1 MTPFEIK
8 RNTNKMKKIN
18 YKHYLF
24 YYISWHMDAV
34 CVREWEK
41 NDWEGGGRT
50 RELMWGGANA
60 KRAELILC
68 Y

>member
-1 MTPFEIK
+1 
-8 RNTNKMKKIN
+8 MKKIN

-24 YYISWHMDAV
+24 NYISWHMDAV

-41 NDWEGGGRT
+41 NDVEGGGRT